1 MLILQASCG
10 IIVVVENIFFRGCDM
25 SFVPN
30 SDQQISLFT
39 SLGFLSDK
47 ILKML
52 NSSWAQAFSDH
63 VFPNIDETIF
73 APLFSQNTN
82 SRPNS
87 PVNVLVGALILKEL
101 NGLTDEELVL
111 NCNLNLMYQYA
122 LHTMSFGDQPIS
134 TRSLSRFR
142 ERVAAYEVTT
152 DIDLVHECVVKL
164 SEKIREYMDIDPNV
178 KRMDSMMIEANI
190 RRMSRVELL
199 YTCISNLV
207 KMISKDGRKDLIKGL
222 EHYADPNDRN
232 RVIYH
237 DTKTSMKDKFQ
248 KVIDDASL
256 LIPKCEDEYS
266 ETEAYQLLLRAIGEQ
281 TKDDGKGGHTAKQK
295 GEGMDS
301 TILQNPSDPDA
312 TFRVKAGEE
321 HQGYVGNI
329 TEAVSEKGSVITDYQ
344 YDQNIRSDESFLKEA
359 IENTAP
365 SEEPQAII
373 ADGAY
378 DSREVKALA
387 SEKNITVVT
396 TGLSGRKA
404 DPFLAAFVLA
414 DDLKSVVTCPAG
426 NAPKSSSYS
435 KSNGTIRV
443 SFDLH
448 QCEGCPY
455 REQCHPAMKK
465 RTAVKVFSVKSRAKV
480 MAERSPEAEARRSLV
495 GRIRN
500 GVETVPSLLRNKFH
514 VDKMPVRR
522 KLRTKLFF
530 GFKVAAANCIKLSRY
545 EQGLEKC
552 RAFA

>member
-1 MLILQASCG
+1 
-10 IIVVVENIFFRGCDM
+10 M

-82 SRPNS
+82 SRPNA
-87 PVNVLVGALILKEL
+87 PINVLVGALILKEL

-122 LHTMSFGDQPIS
+122 LHTMSFEDQPIS

-281 TKDDGKGGHTAKQK
+281 TKDDGKGGRTAKQK

-480 MAERSPEAEARRSLV
+480 MAERSPETEARRSLV

-530 GFKVAAANCIKLSRY
+530 GFKVAAVNCIKLSRY

>member
-1 MLILQASCG
+1 
-10 IIVVVENIFFRGCDM
+10 M

-63 VFPNIDETIF
+63 IFPNIDEMIF

-82 SRPNS
+82 SRPNA
-87 PVNVLVGALILKEL
+87 PINVLVGALILKEL

-122 LHTMSFGDQPIS
+122 LHTMSFEDQPIS

-281 TKDDGKGGHTAKQK
+281 TKDDGKGGRTAKQK